1 MKNLII
7 YLSIFFAITLF
18 FACQKASDCLLPE
31 GGCDCEV
38 GYEGSNCDVRVT
50 SKFLGTYKKT
60 SSDTTRATVMDS
72 TANLTRLY
80 FSKVSNGDNIKGNFY
95 GDIDGYHVNIPRQ
108 IPAGGNIGFKQ
119 VEGEA
124 CFEKINNTFKIT
136 FKLRFDNSTYTT
148 TLVYNQ

>member
-18 FACQKASDCLLPE
+18 FACQKASECLLPE
-31 GGCDCEV
+31 GGCDCEA

-50 SKFLGTYKKT
+50 SKFSGTYKK
-60 SSDTTRATVMDS
+60 SSTDPNKAVVKDS
-72 TANLTRLY
+72 TINLTRLY
-80 FSKVSNGDNIKGNFY
+80 FINVGNGDNIKGNFY

-108 IPAGGNIGFKQ
+108 IPSSNTGFKL

-124 CFEKINNTFKIT
+124 CFEKNDNAYKIT
-136 FKLRFDNSTYTT
+136 FKLRFDNYPFTYRF
-148 TLVYNQ
+148 VYYQ